1 MRAVLGG
8 EVAQAQD
15 WNSDVYIKLEVQ
27 NGSGT
32 YIDVG
37 AALGK
42 RWLINATWGEA
53 VDTTVSQATF
63 TLIQQ
68 IGSASFSPLMS
79 ASVLN
84 VDDLGAYAP
93 LFNVGRLVRASSA
106 TMAHGVALDVA
117 KYRKF
122 FDGRIDNVDQTDSG
136 GGWAGPISIRCSDLG
151 GWLMDMQ
158 IETSGIQYG
167 TTPAGTALETV
178 LQNVINANV
187 PVGEPAVTLYKQSSS
202 TFAVTDWK
210 QGDTKVMEALS
221 TLVLDSTGEDIRYRY
236 DASHLSRLTWFNPD
250 RTRVTVDATF
260 SPRQYVLRQ
269 LDLALANIRNA
280 GEMPYQGGVATATA
294 PSSIVAFR
302 RRFFRLP
309 SSAMITVLA
318 DAQKVIDAAV
328 NDLSAPPGEAAAE
341 CPFLWFVQPYDRYT
355 FQANARQYDTDQT
368 FAVLGYQHTIE
379 SGRGSTTLTLTARIV
394 GAFSAWLTRLQ
405 VGPDDD
411 VSSLRNVTWTET
423 ATQEIVSFGR
433 GPAVLEVWAAY
444 AIVSAPVQATDFET
458 RVAPFVGPLPDG
470 ATTFAVP
477 RPADGFVVLVQL
489 EPRLTDLS
497 AGKVRRLTIT
507 AAPQVPLWS
516 PDDRELA
523 TTATQWIKFTERG
536 IAITRVESAV
546 QLGTT
551 AATTFTSP
559 TRGPGAA
566 SAVRGGVLGPLE
578 YEQDLPRD
586 ASRTNWTAFR
596 YTLANGDQIT
606 TTWFGFDRDTNPNL
620 GQVSVDATG
629 RYVTVSGDNDTKAVG
644 LYLKSPGTWKYEVDG
659 TFAIIDVQATGTNG
673 VAGLGA
679 ATSGNFTAKAWG
691 DPVASITAATLSDLR
706 DVIAPN
712 GGSAAAA
719 TWSLVSAGAPPTSS
733 FIMPITLKATS
744 APGGWTA
751 RLWIADPST
760 VTPTDVSATVSPA
773 LSAIPI
779 VNTAYQYTAEN
790 ARVVAGPGTRTV
802 TVSVRAELL
811 DGSGVVQDTVTRTV
825 TYYTTSAL

>member
-1 MRAVLGG
+1 MRTVLAG
-8 EVAQAQD
+8 ELTQAQ
-15 WNSDVYIKLEVQ
+15 SYLSSYYIKLEVQ

-32 YIDVG
+32 WIDVG
-37 AALGK
+37 AALGRK
-42 RWLINATWGEA
+42 WIVNASWGET
-53 VDTTVSQATF
+53 VDAKVMQVTF
-63 TLIQQ
+63 TLWQEM
-68 IGSASFSPLMS
+68 GGNSLSPLMT

-84 VDDLGAYAP
+84 RDDLGAYAP
-93 LFNVGRLVRASSA
+93 LLNVGRLIRSFVA
-106 TMAHGVALDVA
+106 TMPHLVPLDVA
-117 KYRKF
+117 KYREF
-122 FDGRIDNVDQTDSG
+122 VTGRIDNVQQADSLEG
-136 GGWAGPISIRCSDLG
+136 VGPIAIVCSDLG

-167 TTPAGTALETV
+167 TTPVGTALETV
-178 LQNVINANV
+178 LQNVLTANI
-187 PVGEPAVTLYKQSSS
+187 PTGEPAVTLYKQSSS
-202 TFAVTDWK
+202 SFAVTDWK
-210 QGDTKVMEALS
+210 QGDTKVLEALS

-236 DASHLSRLTWFNPD
+236 DAAHASRLTWFNPD

-260 SPRQYVLRQ
+260 APGYTLRS
-269 LDLALANIRNA
+269 LDLSLANIRNV
-280 GEMPYQGGVATATA
+280 GEMPYQGGVATAMNAASAA
-294 PSSIVAFR
+294 PTMFR

-309 SSAMITVLA
+309 ASPMITVLA
-318 DAQKVIDAAV
+318 DAQKVIDAVV
-328 NDLSAPPGEAAAE
+328 NDLSAPPGEAAADI
-341 CPFLWFVQPYDRYT
+341 PFFWPVQLYDRYT
-355 FQANARQYDTDQT
+355 FQANARQYDADQT

-379 SGRGSTTLTLTARIV
+379 NGRGSTTLTLTARIV

-444 AIVSAPVQATDFET
+444 AIVAAPVLATDFDT

-470 ATTFAVP
+470 ATTFTVP

-551 AATTFTSP
+551 AATAFTTP

-566 SAVRGGVLGPLE
+566 SAVHSGVLGPLE

-629 RYVTVSGDNDTKAVG
+629 RYVTVSGDNDTKAIG

-673 VAGLGA
+673 VAGLAA
-679 ATSGNFTAKAWG
+679 ATSGTFTAKALG
-691 DPVASITAATLSDLR
+691 DPVASLTAATLSDNR

-751 RLWIADPST
+751 KLWIADPST

-811 DGSGVVQDTVTRTV
+811 DGSGVVQDTVTRPV